1 MSALN
6 FSIIIPHYN
15 IPKLL
20 RRCLASIPQRDDLE
34 IIIVDDNNNPEI
46 VDFDNFPGSER
57 QDVHIIF
64 SKQNGGG
71 GFARNQGLA
80 VARGKWILFA
90 DSDDYFT
97 FCFDEM
103 LDKYRDSEADIVFFN
118 VLACDSEYYT
128 STNRGLSLLRYIK
141 LSDSNRQLA
150 ELHLRYS
157 FGEPW
162 CKLIKRQ
169 IIETHNIRFDCTP
182 INNDTTFSYLVGHH
196 AQNIEIDKHAIY
208 ILTSRKQ
215 SVSSK
220 LTDDK
225 RLVRIEVFARREKF
239 LKDNNIRY
247 KNFYNTLHYRVVL
260 DMLFSRQWTL
270 AKEGIRLI
278 LRYNPSRICVLQNIV
293 KLVPERMVLFLKA

>member
-1 MSALN
+1 MD
-6 FSIIIPHYN
+6 
-15 IPKLL
+15 
-20 RRCLASIPQRDDLE
+20 SIPQRNDLE
-34 IIIVDDNNNPEI
+34 IIIVDDNSNPEI

-57 QDVHIIF
+57 SDVRIIF

-90 DSDDYFT
+90 DADDFFT
-97 FCFDEM
+97 YCLGDM

-128 STNRGLSLLRYIK
+128 ATNRGLSLIRFIK
-141 LSDSNRQLA
+141 LADSNRQLA
-150 ELHLRYS
+150 EQHLRYS

-169 IIETHNIRFDCTP
+169 VVETHNIRFDCTP

-196 AQNIEIDKHAIY
+196 ARRIEIDKHAIY
-208 ILTSRKQ
+208 VLTSREQ
-215 SVSSK
+215 SVSSR
-220 LTDDK
+220 LSDEK
-225 RLVRIEVFARREKF
+225 RLCRIEVFARREKF

-260 DMLFSRQWTL
+260 DMLFNHQWSL
-270 AKEGIRLI
+270 AKEGIESI
-278 LRYNPSRICVLQNIV
+278 MRYNQSRIHVLLNIV
-293 KLVPERMVLFLKA
+293 MLVPERVASNIK